1 MCSQQLRINIV
12 FYMEYNMLSLQNN
25 LYLYV
30 LTSNKDNKRAAFRN
44 LTSHIF
50 HFCFV
55 TFKKIVFLFFVSH
68 LCRSSKSPQSR
79 CSSLA
84 FWLGQ
89 GTPDPCQRSPL
100 ETVALNVGQ
109 TTVERGEWNYI
120 CVHGTTLTR
129 VTSPVLHNILTW
141 LLNIWVYRC
150 KN

>member
-55 TFKKIVFLFFVSH
+55 SFKKMVFPFFCEPPLPFFQVASEQMQQPCLLVGAGHTGPLSEVTTGDCSTECRPDNCRERRVELH
-68 LCRSSKSPQSR
+68 LCPWYNTNTSYLSHITQYSD
-79 CSSLA
+79 LA
-84 FWLGQ
+84 FKYLGL
-89 GTPDPCQRSPL
+89 SL
-100 ETVALNVGQ
+100 
-109 TTVERGEWNYI
+109 
-120 CVHGTTLTR
+120 
-129 VTSPVLHNILTW
+129 
-141 LLNIWVYRC
+141 
-150 KN
+150 